1 MKMEIRRMFA
11 DETAVGCIAPILANW
26 SAFLPDM
33 ATACDTLVCNG
44 IVKMVVEAI
53 LKTIFG

>member
-1 MKMEIRRMFA
+1 MLKIRRMFA
-11 DETAVGCIAPILANW
+11 DETAAGCIAPILANW

-44 IVKMVVEAI
+44 VVKMVVEAI
-53 LKTIFG
+53 LKAIGG